1 MRKIEITPE
10 ALNDLGAIK
19 EYLDSEYGQ
28 KKEKE
33 ILKSILKDIRRLEK
47 YPQTDIKLFERFGIE
62 TDYKCIY
69 TNQNYVFYR
78 LENSTIRIIRILS
91 NKRDFLYVLFGTRM
105 NSEESEEY
113 WEE

>member
-33 ILKSILKDIRRLEK
+33 MLKSILKDIKRLEK

-113 WEE
+113 WKE

>member
-33 ILKSILKDIRRLEK
+33 ILKSILKDIKRLEK

-113 WEE
+113 WGE